1 MGVINK
7 TQPMRE
13 AEIDVVD
20 YINGSLTNKLAELD
34 ATDAKLREDLTTETS
49 QRQDADNTL
58 QNNINAEATARQDAD
73 NVLQHN
79 INNEIH
85 NRADADNKLQQNID
99 AEATARQDADNTL
112 QANIGA
118 EVTAREN
125 ADTQLQSNIDAEA
138 GTRSAEDAKLTND
151 VSNNLTKITALENKF
166 PVSTDN
172 MYDKAVTVDKLS
184 EDLQTLVSF
193 CKTLPDF
200 EFGYSDAI
208 SIKAGSAETF
218 SVTFTSAKSEVPA
231 VIVSAQCNSDT
242 NVNAK
247 VKYVTTTGA
256 AIDVYNNGTADVG
269 NVTID
274 YLVLSGR

>member
-20 YINGSLTNKLAELD
+20 YINGPLTNKLAELD
-34 ATDAKLREDLTTETS
+34 ANDAKLREDLTTETS
-49 QRQDADNTL
+49 QRQNADNTL
-58 QNNINAEATARQDAD
+58 QNNIN
-73 NVLQHN
+73 
-79 INNEIH
+79 
-85 NRADADNKLQQNID
+85 

-125 ADTQLQSNIDAEA
+125 ADTQLQSNIDAEAATRNTADTQLQSNIDAEA

-247 VKYVTTTGA
+247 VKYATTTGA
-256 AIDVYNNGTADVG
+256 LVDVYNNGTADVG

>member
-20 YINGSLTNKLAELD
+20 YINGSLTDKLAEFD

-49 QRQDADNTL
+49 QRQDADKVL
-58 QNNINAEATARQDAD
+58 QSNINA
-73 NVLQHN
+73 
-79 INNEIH
+79 EIH

-99 AEATARQDADNTL
+99 AEANARETADNTL

-125 ADTQLQSNIDAEA
+125 ADTQLQSSIDSEAATRNAADTQLQSNIDSEA

-218 SVTFTSAKSEVPA
+218 SITFTNAKSEVPA

-247 VKYVTTTGA
+247 VKYATTTGA
-256 AIDVYNNGTADVG
+256 AVDVYNNGTADVG